1 MLGSIVQPLHSKEK
15 QQVLK
20 AINGLGFAVT
30 PEKISLSTN
39 LPLSA
44 ATQQLNLV
52 ATETNA
58 HLTVDSSGA
67 LHYQFSPGFE
77 NAYVFDITKQL
88 FRSNGNFFFRLM
100 RVTMRIAA
108 ATFLYVTNLL
118 IAFIQ
123 VAFKLAF
130 GLLLIASLIAI
141 CVAIV
146 AAVFGAVASLFGGG
160 DGDGG
165 GDIGGDVDFEWIG
178 DLSNGVGNFF
188 SSDSTWDFDLGH
200 STFDLLN
207 LVSWDYCWHDHPNDS
222 IGYSYALLPQ
232 GPAPSRSNTASDQYN
247 LYQPYA
253 QAGNIEKPKVSFM
266 ANCFSFLF
274 GDGDPNADL
283 KDRYWAQIGLVIKR
297 NYGVVVA
304 EQLAPYAG
312 DESDTED
319 WMLPILVHF
328 NGIPEVTENGNILYI
343 FPSFTNEINAP
354 SPSSAIKPNS
364 ADPLRDLYR
373 THLNRQKNLPQAAA
387 QRTQNALAKFLEER
401 LWQFTLQDGRDTLV
415 VGTLVLLNL
424 AGSYWFYTQSMSL
437 KILIPFH
444 GLSIFMLIYAA
455 FFLIVPVVRFAVINM
470 LNVGVLQRN
479 AMRAKHA
486 EFLATANEKL
496 KEKLAEAS
504 AHANTI
510 ALKENAT
517 IVYSTETDILEQEFT
532 RPKLNLSRSRR

>member
-20 AINGLGFAVT
+20 AINELGFAVT

-39 LPLSA
+39 LPLAA

-52 ATETNA
+52 ATETSA
-58 HLTVDSSGA
+58 HLAVDSAGA
-67 LHYQFSPGFE
+67 LHYQFAPGFE

-88 FRSNGNFFFRLM
+88 FRTNGNFAFRLM

-108 ATFLYVTNLL
+108 ATFLYVANLL
-118 IAFIQ
+118 IALLQI
-123 VAFKLAF
+123 AFKLAF
-130 GLLLIASLIAI
+130 GVILIASLIAI

-146 AAVFGAVASLFGGG
+146 AAVFGAIASLFGGG

-165 GDIGGDVDFEWIG
+165 DMGGGIDFSWVGDTT
-178 DLSNGVGNFF
+178 SGVSDFF
-188 SSDSTWDFDLGH
+188 SSGSTWDFDLGH

-207 LVSWDYCWHDHPNDS
+207 LISWNYCWHDHPDS
-222 IGYSYALLPQ
+222 SVGYSYAFLPQ
-232 GPAPSRSNTASDQYN
+232 GPAPSQNTASISYDAG
-247 LYQPYA
+247 QPYA
-253 QAGNIEKPKVSFM
+253 QYGQIEKPRVSFM

-312 DESDTED
+312 DDSNSED

-328 NGIPEVTENGNILYI
+328 NGTPEVTENGNILYV
-343 FPSFTNEINAP
+343 FPSFTSEVSSP
-354 SPSSAIKPNS
+354 TPSSAINTS
-364 ADPLRDLYR
+364 GSDPLRDLYR
-373 THLNRQKNLPQAAA
+373 VHLNRQKNLPKADSQRA
-387 QRTQNALAKFLEER
+387 QNTLAKYLEER
-401 LWQFTLQDGRDTLV
+401 HWQFTLQDGGASLV
-415 VGTLVLLNL
+415 VGTLVMLNFI
-424 AGSYWFYTQSMSL
+424 GSYWFYTTSMTTKML
-437 KILIPFH
+437 VPFH

-455 FFLIVPVVRFAVINM
+455 FFLIVPAVRFGVINC
-470 LNVGVLQRN
+470 LNIGIFQRN
-479 AMRAKHA
+479 AMRAQHA
-486 EFLATANEKL
+486 NALNTPDHKLKTRLSEASTLANEL
-496 KEKLAEAS
+496 GLRES
-504 AHANTI
+504 
-510 ALKENAT
+510 AT
-517 IVYSTETDILEQEFT
+517 IVYSTETDIIEQEFT